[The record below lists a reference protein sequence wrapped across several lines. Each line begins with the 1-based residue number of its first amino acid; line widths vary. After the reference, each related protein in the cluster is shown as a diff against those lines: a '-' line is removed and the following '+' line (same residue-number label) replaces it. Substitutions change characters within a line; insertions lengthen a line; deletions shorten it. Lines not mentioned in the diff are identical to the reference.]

1 LALDLAASV
10 PSQFDESLERAF
22 LAAALCHDIGHTAYS
37 HALETVLLPE
47 NVRNHEDC
55 TLLLLQSDLNLTSR
69 IREVCDIDQAV
80 QFLRGDHWVDGL
92 CKLLSGPVDV
102 DRADYL
108 LRDTRAAGL
117 VYGLHDLDWMIRSV
131 FLWPDSTKR
140 LRLVFD
146 SARGLVALRHFLA
159 ARRSMYQQVYWHRT
173 VRGAEQVL
181 RAMFER
187 AITIGSGLSEGMQVA
202 IPWGLKKLL
211 LEGREGKRP
220 TVEEFLAT
228 DDVSVL
234 TTINLW
240 ARSSDDPLLRC
251 LSQRF
256 LWRRLPKEVQL
267 PKEVHWWSGDIPS
280 DIMTTVREAA
290 RDALR
295 RRAITDLPALAEDQ
309 LEEALD
315 YFVLGDQCEFKEEI
329 ELEGLLFNVGEEVP
343 IGLSAL
349 GDRPEHEI
357 GHGARGFRVARLY
370 VPEELKG
377 AVQAALERST

>member
-1 LALDLAASV
+1 
-10 PSQFDESLERAF
+10 
-22 LAAALCHDIGHTAYS
+22 
-37 HALETVLLPE
+37 
-47 NVRNHEDC
+47 
-55 TLLLLQSDLNLTSR
+55 
-69 IREVCDIDQAV
+69 
-80 QFLRGDHWVDGL
+80 
-92 CKLLSGPVDV
+92 
-102 DRADYL
+102 
-108 LRDTRAAGL
+108 
-117 VYGLHDLDWMIRSV
+117 
-131 FLWPDSTKR
+131 
-140 LRLVFD
+140 
-146 SARGLVALRHFLA
+146 
-159 ARRSMYQQVYWHRT
+159 MYQQVYWHRT